1 MCAWSQDIGRHLSSM
16 LLGDGKRWLVVV
28 EVFSAFLDES
38 GTGDKSPIVTVA
50 GFYGDKEQWTRFRE
64 LWEPHSSGFHAR
76 YSDSCFEK
84 LCSAIE
90 VSAINGIFVCAGKE
104 EYKLLA
110 TEHMKTF
117 LGNPYSACAFL
128 CALKTCAQVQA
139 PTAFVLEHGQPN
151 LQWVKEIL
159 EAMMDVGGEPI
170 SSVTSARKQ
179 DFIELHPAD
188 FVSHAACFYQ
198 EHDSWL
204 ERLTNADRL
213 LQVDITAEALQ
224 NAAPMITAMVKRA
237 KNQRLKAKRN
247 R

>member
-1 MCAWSQDIGRHLSSM
+1 M
-16 LLGDGKRWLVVV
+16 LLGDGERWLVAV

-50 GFYGDKEQWTRFRE
+50 GFYGDKERWTKFRE
-64 LWEPHSSGFHAR
+64 LWEPHSFGFHAR
-76 YSDSCFEK
+76 YSDSCFEE

-90 VSAINGIFVCAGKE
+90 GSEINGIFVCAGKE

-117 LGNPYSACAFL
+117 LGNPYSVCAFL
-128 CALKTCAQVQA
+128 CALKICGEVQA

-151 LQWVKEIL
+151 LRWVKEIL

-188 FVSHAACFYQ
+188 FVSHAACFYP

-204 ERLTNADRL
+204 TRLSDARRLFCADVTAEVL
-213 LQVDITAEALQ
+213 KKAAPEITA
-224 NAAPMITAMVKRA
+224 IVKRA